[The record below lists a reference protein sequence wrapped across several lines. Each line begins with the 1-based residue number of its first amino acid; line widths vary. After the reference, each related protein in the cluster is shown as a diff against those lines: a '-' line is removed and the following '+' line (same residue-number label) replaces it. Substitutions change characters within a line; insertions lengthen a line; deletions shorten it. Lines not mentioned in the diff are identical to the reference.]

1 MNFLCRHAQKEV
13 LRSETGTWVN
23 RNLQQQQQHRRLD
36 AQAGNN
42 SNSNKELQMAKKPNR
57 LPAKLLARLTLQC
70 RGRSSW
76 PKSNPGPWAASSSDS
91 FPENYM
97 AQRMQILLPSN
108 CPGPANLY

>member
-23 RNLQQQQQHRRLD
+23 RNL
-36 AQAGNN
+36 ATTTATAT
-42 SNSNKELQMAKKPNR
+42 ELQMAKKPNR